1 MKNVSLDKVR
11 KSVAAKVA
19 GLSILAI
26 FAIGFLAVP
35 LAALADV
42 CGNEHITPNT
52 WMDGTAVQKYVNDV
66 AHGTTNP
73 VSPTFQPFNV
83 AAVKKVP
90 NYSIIIGTHTPQ
102 GTKTPVPGLS
112 VVVGNQVFGLDYD
125 AQLAMSEHNPHHAK
139 LYVTKTTTLQTQ
151 GQPQTY
157 IKKESIHIKFWLN
170 GNDLLAYINKK
181 TGTAPTFQA
190 YKAKTQLANGSF
202 LVGVTATGTP
212 AFAVVTGNQAYG
224 LDYTTKPGMA
234 TRPGI
239 ITLLDGVTIAK
250 AAQTNTKKS

>member
-1 MKNVSLDKVR
+1 MKNVSLNKIS
-11 KSVAAKVA
+11 KSVVMKVA

-26 FAIGFLAVP
+26 AAIGFLAFP
-35 LAALADV
+35 LAALADI

-52 WMDGTAVQKYVNDV
+52 WMNGTAVQQYVNEV

-73 VSPTFQPFNV
+73 TSPTFKTFSGTT
-83 AAVKKVP
+83 VP

-102 GTKTPVPGLS
+102 GTKKPVPGLS

-125 AQLAMSEHNPHHAK
+125 AQLAMSEHNPHHAT
-139 LYVTKTTTLQTQ
+139 LYATKTTTIQPK

-157 IKKESIHIKFWLN
+157 IKKESIHVKFWLN
-170 GNDLLAYINKK
+170 GSDLLAYINKK
-181 TGTAPTFQA
+181 TGTAPTFQV
-190 YKAKTQLANGSF
+190 YKAGTRLTNGSF
-202 LVGVTATGTP
+202 LVGVTATGNP
-212 AFAVVTGNQAYG
+212 AFAVVAGNQAYG
-224 LDYTTKPGMA
+224 LDYTTKPGMK

-239 ITLLDGVTIAK
+239 VTLLDGVTVAG